1 MVLPVVVGVDGS
13 EGSLR
18 ALDWAAAEASRSRL
32 PLRVVH
38 ASLWEHYEGLRP
50 TVDAGVPG
58 EQLLAEHL
66 VASARDRVRD
76 LRPEVRVMADV
87 QPEDPVAA
95 LVQESHEAS
104 LVVLG
109 SRGRGRIAGMLLGSV
124 GLALAG
130 RSHCPV
136 VVVPARQPGAPPKP
150 GHIVVGISD
159 DAGPSAAAV
168 FALAQAASRHGEL
181 TAVRAWRRP
190 AHTLLTHPPLPGI
203 PSSTQRRQAEEHL
216 DEVLKALETLE
227 NRKKQQQAQE
237 PRGTQETQ
245 GTQGAQDPQGALGQ
259 VGSGAVVI
267 HRSIAQ
273 GPAHQVLIEA
283 AENAE
288 LLVVGARRSSGWHGL
303 QLGPVNH
310 AVLHYS
316 PCPVAVVP
324 DTYQG

>member
-1 MVLPVVVGVDGS
+1 MRLPVVVGVDGS

-18 ALDWAAAEASRSRL
+18 ALDWAAAEAARARL

-50 TVDAGVPG
+50 PADPQVPG

-76 LRPEVRVMADV
+76 LSPEVSVVADV
-87 QPEDPVAA
+87 QPEDPVAT
-95 LVQESHEAS
+95 LVRESHEAS

-136 VVVPARQPGAPPKP
+136 VVIPARRPGAPATP
-150 GHIVVGISD
+150 GSVVVGISD
-159 DAGPSAAAV
+159 ATGPSAAAV

-190 AHTLLTHPPLPGI
+190 AHALLSHPPLPG
-203 PSSTQRRQAEEHL
+203 SSSSAHRRQAEEHL
-216 DEVLKALETLE
+216 EEVLKALETLE
-227 NRKKQQQAQE
+227 ARKKQDSQDTQDTQDSQE
-237 PRGTQETQ
+237 
-245 GTQGAQDPQGALGQ
+245 AHDD
-259 VGSGAVVI
+259 GSGAVVI
-267 HRSIAQ
+267 HRSVAQ

-283 AENAE
+283 AETAE
-288 LLVVGARRSSGWHGL
+288 LLVVGARRTGGWHGL